1 MEDSKVQY
9 FGKIYNKIV
18 SEFPDKPWVTH
29 ISHLVEKKGDTI
41 DVLGDKSIAYG
52 LSLFDSEQYDK
63 TDDYL
68 KNIVS
73 DSLFYCAN
81 FLEILRTTEG
91 DVNKTKLRK
100 KFSAAFLRSDSM
112 RAIQFEIFSLIFLS
126 RADNKVECK
135 DNSFTNDTY
144 DYLVTD
150 EINVKTQVECK
161 SFSYDRGLHITAG
174 QANKIQSYLM
184 ARLQPV
190 KDILITEPLGML
202 CSISINIKDK
212 IGNDNASLEAI
223 SNEIISSL
231 IEGKKTT
238 NKGYELHIQNF
249 NDVDDISEEF
259 CYERLNIK
267 SNKIELASFADCPNE
282 NNSRM
287 HLKITSELTSG
298 YLDKFESTCKEAVK
312 RQLKKDKPASLFIHY
327 TNGEIL
333 IHSLNQA
340 PFLKRINKLFE
351 REHLTSIVFA
361 ANIHVDE
368 QDEYPYFTTRP
379 IFFVAKNKN
388 SKFKNSTK
396 FLDRLY
402 DKREIYLG

>member
-1 MEDSKVQY
+1 MEGSKVQY
-9 FGKIYNKIV
+9 FGEIYNKIV

-63 TDDYL
+63 ADVYL

-81 FLEILRTTEG
+81 FLEVLRTTEG
-91 DVNKTKLRK
+91 SVNKTKLRK

-126 RADNKVECK
+126 KANNKVECK

-150 EINVKTQVECK
+150 EFNVKTQVECK
-161 SFSYDRGLHITAG
+161 SFSYDRGLYITAS

-190 KDILITEPLGML
+190 RDILITESLGML

-231 IEGKKTT
+231 IDDKKKI
-238 NKGYELHIQNF
+238 NKGYELDIQIF
-249 NDVDDISEEF
+249 NNVDDISEEF
-259 CYERLNIK
+259 CYEKLNSK
-267 SNKIELASFADCPNE
+267 SNKIELASFTDFPNE
-282 NNSRM
+282 NNSRI
-287 HLKITSELTSG
+287 HLKITSELTLG
-298 YLDKFESTCKEAVK
+298 YLDKFEGTCKEAVK

-327 TNGEIL
+327 TNGEVL
-333 IHSLNQA
+333 LHSINQA
-340 PFLKRINKLFE
+340 SFLKRINKLFE

-368 QDEYPYFTTRP
+368 QDEYPYFSTNP
-379 IFFVAKNKN
+379 IFLIAKNKN
-388 SKFKNSTK
+388 AKFKNSTK
-396 FLDRLY
+396 FLDGLHN
-402 DKREIYLG
+402 KREIHLG